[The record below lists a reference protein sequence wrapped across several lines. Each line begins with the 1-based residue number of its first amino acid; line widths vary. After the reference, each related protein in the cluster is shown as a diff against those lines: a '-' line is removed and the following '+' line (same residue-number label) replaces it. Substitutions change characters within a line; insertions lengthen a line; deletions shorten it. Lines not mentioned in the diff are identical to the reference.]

1 MGIISKQNQGAVT
14 GRQEIDSNARFPGRL
29 AKLGDW
35 EIQNSCFAHT
45 IEINRYKTKYKDMH
59 RHAED

>member
-29 AKLGDW
+29 AKL
-35 EIQNSCFAHT
+35 ETSQIQKSM
-45 IEINRYKTKYKDMH
+45 TK
-59 RHAED
+59 EQNP